1 MQRNIIRQFRFNKE
15 ENETLKRKA
24 QICCLSDSALVRLL
38 VLGFQPKPKPDKAFY
53 DALRDL
59 SSMSNS
65 LHQLSAKANALNFID
80 VPKLNKAIDS
90 VEKLKA
96 DLYEKYIT
104 PDKDNDKWR

>member
-24 QICCLSDSALVRLL
+24 EICCLSDSALVRLL
-38 VLGFQPKPKPDKAFY
+38 VLGFQPKPKPDKEFY
-53 DALRDL
+53 NALRYL

-80 VPKLNKAIDS
+80 IPKLNKAIDS